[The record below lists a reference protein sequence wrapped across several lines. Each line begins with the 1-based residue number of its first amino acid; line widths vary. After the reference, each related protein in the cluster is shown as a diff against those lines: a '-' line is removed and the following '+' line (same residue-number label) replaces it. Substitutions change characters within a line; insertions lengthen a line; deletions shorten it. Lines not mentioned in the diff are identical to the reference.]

1 MKKHFWNLPGFTP
14 APLIAAPPVA
24 GLLVAVLLAVAAGC
38 ATSPTAEDSSTARQ
52 AARAD
57 VKWDD
62 DRAGWLTVNN
72 NVNDPL
78 ILFAGT
84 INNRNIIG
92 GVHAGAT
99 RRIDFFD
106 AVSDY
111 SGTFLLRAVKES
123 AYRSTGS
130 SLGSD
135 DIIFAGLVAY
145 DKNDPRPIQVDINK
159 VLGGDA
165 CIIIQNDTSM
175 ALQIRVDRP
184 DGPTLTTLAPLERN
198 KRVYMDFNP
207 DGYFFYPVY
216 QYYYR
221 ASMGIRSVTARSLAD
236 GIPMMPEI
244 PRAGRDVPVINFDSS
259 PAGLFSPFATL
270 IVTNETTR
278 GGYLLQGSSR
288 KTNKNGTTMV
298 NPGSETYELNLE
310 KQEHLSIGGMSF
322 DLSLGAANY
331 IPIPEYDYQ
340 AGYNYQVRIRQGQ
353 PASVTQLNKSDVD
366 EFVIIL
372 VNER

>member
-1 MKKHFWNLPGFTP
+1 MRKHFWKFAALIP
-14 APLIAAPPVA
+14 AVLIAAA
-24 GLLVAVLLAVAAGC
+24 GGC
-38 ATSPTAEDSSTARQ
+38 ATSPTAGDSSTARQ
-52 AARAD
+52 AAGAD

-62 DRAGWLTVNN
+62 DSAGYLTVNN

-92 GVHAGAT
+92 GVHAGAA
-99 RRIDFFD
+99 RRIDFFN

-111 SGTFLLRAVKES
+111 SGSFLLRAVKES
-123 AYRSTGS
+123 AYRGKGS

-135 DIIFAGLVAY
+135 DIIFAGIVAY
-145 DKNDPRPIQVDINK
+145 DKNDPRPIQVDINR

-207 DGYFFYPVY
+207 DGYFFFPVY
-216 QYYYR
+216 QYYDR
-221 ASMGIRSVTARSLAD
+221 ASMGIRSVTAKSLAD

-244 PRAGRDVPVINFDSS
+244 PRPGRDVPVINFDSN

-270 IVTNETTR
+270 IVTNETNR

-310 KQEHLSIGGMSF
+310 KQEHLLIGGMFF
-322 DLSLGAANY
+322 DVNLGQANN
-331 IPIPEYDYQ
+331 IPIPEFDYE
-340 AGYNYQVRIRQGQ
+340 AGFNYQVRIRQGQ
-353 PASVTQLNKSDVD
+353 PASVTRLNKSDTD
-366 EFVIIL
+366 EFVITL